1 MLDNFFEDS
10 YHSYDKIYEH
20 PETHTFIYLGD
31 MQAALDDDFLHNKN
45 IKTGTLIIIQ
55 SSLQPKTWI
64 IQSSIQPF
72 STQFTHFSTANNKV
86 SDISLTPSLT
96 SSNKIFNQ
104 AAFSFTVLLASP
116 EYKLNYIEFNSGD
129 FLSDE
134 KGEKNL

>member
-64 IQSSIQPF
+64 I
-72 STQFTHFSTANNKV
+72 
-86 SDISLTPSLT
+86 
-96 SSNKIFNQ
+96 
-104 AAFSFTVLLASP
+104 
-116 EYKLNYIEFNSGD
+116 
-129 FLSDE
+129 
-134 KGEKNL
+134 